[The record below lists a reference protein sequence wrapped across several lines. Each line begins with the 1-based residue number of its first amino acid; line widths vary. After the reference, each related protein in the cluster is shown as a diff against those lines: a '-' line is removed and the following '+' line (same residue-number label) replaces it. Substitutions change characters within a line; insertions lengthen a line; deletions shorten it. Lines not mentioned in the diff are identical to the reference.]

1 MNLKAF
7 IFVGLLSLAFP
18 AIAHDAK
25 GPNGG
30 RMTDAGNYHVE
41 LVTKQNDM
49 EVFISD
55 SKEKPVAST
64 GFKGLAVLVVD
75 GKPVRVPLE
84 PSGSDRL
91 KGSAGLP
98 IPVNVKGVIQ
108 LTAQDGKTAQA
119 KFE

>member
-1 MNLKAF
+1 MNSKVL
-7 IFVGLLSLAFP
+7 ILVGLLSLTFP
-18 AIAHDAK
+18 ALAHDAK

-30 RMTDAGNYHVE
+30 RVTDAGNYHVE
-41 LVTKQNDM
+41 LVTKQNDI

-64 GFKGLAVLVVD
+64 GFKGLVILAVQ
-75 GKPVRVPLE
+75 GKPVRVTLE

-91 KGSAGLP
+91 KGSADLA
-98 IPVNVKGVIQ
+98 IPVNAKGVVQ
-108 LTAQDGKTAQA
+108 LTAPDGKTAQA